1 VGSQSN
7 HGSEAMSVDQ
17 ASHES
22 GDQEAQIRVL
32 TSDEHIILV
41 DNRERQA
48 FHIIKDQT
56 FHHIHAY
63 DHDFMNRTSMIT
75 EFQAIFRAVG
85 WENFWQV
92 NEDGCRELTIE
103 FLCTLTRTA
112 THVTFRL
119 FGEQYTFTW
128 KNFSILLGFDK
139 NCNPNLDR
147 AIEGFDRVDFWKEI
161 SDKDSPTQPRTSEI
175 HNPTLRFMHR
185 WLAITLFPGNELHI
199 VRVEEMKII
208 YAMVNKIR
216 ISPVVGMID
225 YWLGTFSRDEY
236 VECTSLI
243 TRLARNMGLLDRA
256 LINYIPTNRVYLD
269 YYYFFQAHMMK
280 IDQEDDSYVMTYQG
294 YVNEIRLPNMQLWL
308 SNVDRLTIPL
318 EPTEVYNH
326 RIASEM

>member
-1 VGSQSN
+1 
-7 HGSEAMSVDQ
+7 
-17 ASHES
+17 
-22 GDQEAQIRVL
+22 
-32 TSDEHIILV
+32 
-41 DNRERQA
+41 
-48 FHIIKDQT
+48 
-56 FHHIHAY
+56 
-63 DHDFMNRTSMIT
+63 
-75 EFQAIFRAVG
+75 
-85 WENFWQV
+85 
-92 NEDGCRELTIE
+92 
-103 FLCTLTRTA
+103 
-112 THVTFRL
+112 
-119 FGEQYTFTW
+119 
-128 KNFSILLGFDK
+128 
-139 NCNPNLDR
+139 LDR
-147 AIEGFDRVDFWKEI
+147 AVEGFDRVDFWKEI

-185 WLAITLFPGNELHI
+185 WLAITLFLGNELHI

-225 YWLGTFSRDEY
+225 YWLGTFSCDEY

-256 LINYIPTNRVYLD
+256 LINYIPTDRVYLD
-269 YYYFFQAHMMK
+269 YYHFFQAHMMK

-308 SNVDRLTIPL
+308 SNVDRLTILL